1 MLAPVDDLA
10 ATRTTQHGA
19 ESEPQLE
26 PEPELEPEPQK
37 QEPNLVSEPL
47 QESEL
52 EPQHG
57 HAQEYSHAEVPP
69 VEDVPASSLE
79 IHDESVSSPHGV
91 GFGEAAERRLLALA
105 KQILE
110 QRLQTRSSRALTAS
124 DVLSWSVEE
133 AQAWM
138 GEMDVSEQ
146 VRARALEEDVDGALL
161 LEMDKADWVELGLT
175 GLKATR
181 VISRA
186 KKYLSRQ

>member
-1 MLAPVDDLA
+1 MLAPVDELA
-10 ATRTTQHGA
+10 ATRTTQHSA

-52 EPQHG
+52 ETQHG

-91 GFGEAAERRLLALA
+91 GFGEAAERRLLALE

-110 QRLQTRSSRALTAS
+110 QRLQTPSPLTAS
-124 DVLSWSVEE
+124 DMLSWSVEE

>member
-1 MLAPVDDLA
+1 MV
-10 ATRTTQHGA
+10 
-19 ESEPQLE
+19 
-26 PEPELEPEPQK
+26 
-37 QEPNLVSEPL
+37 
-47 QESEL
+47 
-52 EPQHG
+52 
-57 HAQEYSHAEVPP
+57 
-69 VEDVPASSLE
+69 DVPASGLE

-91 GFGEAAERRLLALA
+91 GFGEAAERRLLAFE
-105 KQILE
+105 KQKPILE
-110 QRLQTRSSRALTAS
+110 PRLQTPSPRALTAS

-133 AQAWM
+133 AQAWL